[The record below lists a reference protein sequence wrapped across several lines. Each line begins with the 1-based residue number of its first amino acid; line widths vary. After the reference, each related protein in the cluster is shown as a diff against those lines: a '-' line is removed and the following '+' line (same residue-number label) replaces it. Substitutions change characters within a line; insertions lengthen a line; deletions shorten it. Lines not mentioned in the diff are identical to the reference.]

1 MIKVPFDIPCHGD
14 SFRARYVSVSRVDL
28 EKTLDNAYKTMEWF
42 KFLSDKA
49 KRVEI
54 LETYRNAEKFTTTT
68 VVGFELDPKNETFY
82 RLKYDR
88 YEVGEKL

>member
-1 MIKVPFDIPCHGD
+1 MIKVPFDIPDHGT
-14 SFRARYVSVSRVDL
+14 SLGSHYLNRADL

-49 KRVEI
+49 IRVEI
-54 LETYRNAEKFTTTT
+54 IGTQKNTYTTTT

-82 RLKYDR
+82 RLKYER
-88 YEVGEKL
+88 YEV

>member
-1 MIKVPFDIPCHGD
+1 MIKVPFDIPYHGD
-14 SFRARYVSVSRVDL
+14 SLRAGYASRVDL

-54 LETYRNAEKFTTTT
+54 LETYKDARKNLTTT
-68 VVGFELDPKNETFY
+68 VVGFELDGKNETFY
-82 RLKYDR
+82 RLKYER
-88 YEVGEKL
+88 YEK